1 MPNYKIRPLL
11 RRDLQKLIELA
22 RAYWRFEKIPG
33 FQPKLYRKLVT
44 KIQKN
49 PSQGRIWVA
58 IQGDRVIGYL
68 IAVYLISFEYGGISA
83 EIDEFYVKDPER
95 GRGVGESL
103 LKTFRGKMRRQKV
116 VQISLRVGKLNHEG
130 IRFYKKFGFRERK
143 GFLIMDQ
150 KG

>member
-11 RRDLQKLIELA
+11 RRDLPQLIELA
-22 RAYWRFEKIPG
+22 RVYWRFEKIPG
-33 FQPKLYRKLVT
+33 FHPKLYRKLVT

-58 IQGDRVIGYL
+58 IEGDRLIGYL
-68 IAVYLISFEYGGISA
+68 IVVYLMSLEYGGNSA
-83 EIDEFYVKDPER
+83 EIDELYVKTLER
-95 GRGVGESL
+95 GRGVGKSL
-103 LKTFRGKMRRQKV
+103 LKTFGKRIRREKV
-116 VQISLRVGKLNHEG
+116 VQISLRVGKLNREG

-143 GFLIMDQ
+143 ESLIMDQ

>member
-1 MPNYKIRPLL
+1 
-11 RRDLQKLIELA
+11 
-22 RAYWRFEKIPG
+22 
-33 FQPKLYRKLVT
+33 
-44 KIQKN
+44 
-49 PSQGRIWVA
+49 
-58 IQGDRVIGYL
+58 
-68 IAVYLISFEYGGISA
+68 
-83 EIDEFYVKDPER
+83 
-95 GRGVGESL
+95 VGESL

>member
-11 RRDLQKLIELA
+11 RRDLPQLIELA
-22 RAYWRFEKIPG
+22 RVYWRFENIPG
-33 FQPKLYRKLVT
+33 FHPKLYRKLVT

-58 IQGDRVIGYL
+58 IEGDRLIGYL
-68 IAVYLISFEYGGISA
+68 IVVYLISLEYGGISA
-83 EIDEFYVKDPER
+83 EIDELYVKTLER
-95 GRGVGESL
+95 GRGVGKSL
-103 LKTFRGKMRRQKV
+103 LKTFRERMRRQKV
-116 VQISLRVGKLNHEG
+116 VQISLRVGKLNLRG

>member
-11 RRDLQKLIELA
+11 RKDLPKLIELA

-33 FQPKLYRKLVT
+33 FHPKLYRNLVT

-58 IQGDRVIGYL
+58 IEGDRPIGYL
-68 IAVYLISFEYGGISA
+68 IAVYLMSFEYGGIST
-83 EIDEFYVKDPER
+83 EIDEFYVKDSER
-95 GRGVGESL
+95 GRGVGKSL
-103 LKTFRGKMRRQKV
+103 LKTFRERMRRQKV
-116 VQISLRVGKLNHEG
+116 VQISLRIGKLNPRG
-130 IRFYKKFGFRERK
+130 IHFYKKLGFRERK